1 MPEKPSGDGAIRMP
15 GRGHFFEFFRGGAFA
30 KMLHFF
36 DGRSESEIA
45 DGPDIRPAERGE
57 EINVGGPAAYTFEGD
72 KHFARGIIVET
83 AEIAKVK
90 VTAGQRIGEK
100 ARVKRFLAA
109 EADAEQFCVA
119 ES

>member
-1 MPEKPSGDGAIRMP
+1 M
-15 GRGHFFEFFRGGAFA
+15 
-30 KMLHFF
+30 
-36 DGRSESEIA
+36 DGRSEGEITG
-45 DGPDIRPAERGE
+45 GPDVRAAQRTQ
-57 EINVGGPAAYTFEGD
+57 EINVGGPAAYTLEGD